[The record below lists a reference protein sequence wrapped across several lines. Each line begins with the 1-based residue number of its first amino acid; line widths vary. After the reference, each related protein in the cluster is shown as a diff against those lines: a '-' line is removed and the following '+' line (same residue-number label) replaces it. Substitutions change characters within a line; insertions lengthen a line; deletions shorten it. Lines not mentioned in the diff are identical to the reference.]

1 MLPDYLTLWSQIIQ
15 ILVPVAW
22 DRMVGQGLLLLF
34 ASGKVFSKFY
44 TGSIIIPVQSCCT
57 PVPDNWSLDKVLVSV
72 VETGR
77 LAWASFSFLP
87 LAHTHTGAL
96 ISALFP
102 TSALFCS
109 ALLYLASFLICFT
122 LFVFKNVLISALFP
136 TSALLSSVLPLFCFA
151 LYYSFLS
158 YSLVENLYTTQV
170 FPVLLYYFLFY
181 IVLISALPATSPF
194 CQTTTQ

>member
-1 MLPDYLTLWSQIIQ
+1 MAAVPVCCKRQKCWSGPSFFLLALILLLPDYLTLWSQIIQ

-34 ASGKVFSKFY
+34 ASGMAPSKFY

-87 LAHTHTGAL
+87 LALAHTHTRAL

-102 TSALFCS
+102 T
-109 ALLYLASFLICFT
+109 Y
-122 LFVFKNVLISALFP
+122 
-136 TSALLSSVLPLFCFA
+136 ALLSSVLPLICFA
-151 LYYSFLS
+151 L
-158 YSLVENLYTTQV
+158 
-170 FPVLLYYFLFY
+170 
-181 IVLISALPATSPF
+181 
-194 CQTTTQ
+194 

>member
-1 MLPDYLTLWSQIIQ
+1 MARSPPSFTL
-15 ILVPVAW
+15 A
-22 DRMVGQGLLLLF
+22 
-34 ASGKVFSKFY
+34 VF
-44 TGSIIIPVQSCCT
+44 IIPVQSCCT

-87 LAHTHTGAL
+87 VGHTHTRAL

-122 LFVFKNVLISALFP
+122 LFVLKNVLISALFP
-136 TSALLSSVLPLFCFA
+136 TYALLSSVFLYFALLWSALLCFASFLFCSVLLFSI
-151 LYYSFLS
+151 L
-158 YSLVENLYTTQV
+158 SLVENLYTTQV
-170 FPVLLYYFLFY
+170 FPVLLY
-181 IVLISALPATSPF
+181 
-194 CQTTTQ
+194 